1 MKTTNIQ
8 LFHSNSPINS
18 GGINDLQLFG
28 SSLTDKKG
36 KKGIIK
42 IKKAQLKSMSKSNT
56 QGFALSNQ

>member
-1 MKTTNIQ
+1 MICSFLAQASQNF
-8 LFHSNSPINS
+8 FH
-18 GGINDLQLFG
+18 FF
-28 SSLTDKKG
+28 TDKKG